1 MSMNNIPQ
9 FGSGFGLGGG
19 GADQLH
25 SFKSSD
31 DMGSKIKS
39 GIIALQQNIEKKT
52 KQRGIS

>member
-1 MSMNNIPQ
+1 MNNIPQ

>member
-1 MSMNNIPQ
+1 MLIYLFLTILCLSIE
-9 FGSGFGLGGG
+9 
-19 GADQLH
+19 LH